1 MAREIRYDIN
11 GLKAIAIIS
20 IVLYHFFDLLNLSH
34 VTNVTLFNGGF
45 LGVDVFFVVSGF
57 LITSGIIYKLKTDS
71 FKLIDFYKRRFFRI
85 LPPLFPVCIFAL
97 AAGYFLLFPEV
108 YLETA
113 KEIVNA
119 LLFSG
124 NFRFANS
131 GGYFS
136 LDSSDK
142 VLLHTWY
149 LCITIQFYLL
159 YPVIIT
165 VLSRLFSLKKIPLVL
180 TVLTF
185 ALIILSIVISKK
197 GNGYLLTQCRIWEL
211 FFGGLIFVY
220 ADKVKETVFVKNKH
234 FPLIGEIIGIAIV
247 LYSIFFIELTNGK
260 WYFSTS
266 ILSVI
271 GTSLVLLAYNSNSIL
286 KNPLFS
292 VIGKTSYSLYLW
304 HWPILAIAVKWGF
317 NTSFLSVFGFI
328 AVLALCVFVSYRFFE
343 NIQYSVKAVF
353 CSYLIIL
360 GVVVVFREYDCKS
373 YLANYVI
380 DLKDEVCKNDFDSI
394 QQPFY
399 NEGEDTVFIFT
410 QKENLNKT
418 PHVFLIGD
426 SHLGHFTPFLK
437 DSLNESIYIYGRP
450 AMVAYGP
457 ITSNLKTEYFYGIKE
472 RQTFFNIYE
481 KMLSVLNDG
490 DRVVL
495 SNRWDI
501 QIIPYSKDRKLKNNV
516 DTAKLYVS
524 DLISDLDYS
533 ISRYPNIKF
542 YIIGQGIVL
551 KKESEIC
558 SKIKFDKL
566 FYKNLIKIDKC
577 YKSADANLEIDDVI
591 NTALKKYAK
600 SKDNVTFVQRDDAI
614 RLPDGLYSI
623 KQYDMPLF
631 IDDNHLSN
639 LGAEIIGRIIFKDIL
654 SLK

>member
-71 FKLIDFYKRRFFRI
+71 FKLIDFYKRRFLRI
-85 LPPLFPVCIFAL
+85 LPPLFPVCIFSL
-97 AAGYFLLFPEV
+97 IAGYFFLFPEV

-113 KEIVNA
+113 KEIINT
-119 LLFSG
+119 LIFTG

-136 LDSSDK
+136 MDSSDK
-142 VLLHTWY
+142 VMLHTWY

-159 YPVIIT
+159 FPIILLL
-165 VLSRLFSLKKIPLVL
+165 LSKLFKGKLFSLSIFII
-180 TVLTF
+180 TA
-185 ALIILSIVISKK
+185 ALIVLSTYCSVN

-211 FFGGLIFVY
+211 FFGGSVFIANNKIQELIF
-220 ADKVKETVFVKNKH
+220 NKRSY
-234 FPLIGEIIGIAIV
+234 LRVICEIIGVIAV
-247 LYSIFFIELTNGK
+247 TVSIFTGTLTDGS
-260 WYFSTS
+260 WYLSTS
-266 ILSVI
+266 VFTVI
-271 GTSLVLLAYNSNSIL
+271 STSLVLLSNNPKSIL
-286 KNPLFS
+286 KNGALS
-292 VIGKTSYSLYLW
+292 VLGKSSYSIYLW

-317 NTSFLSVFGFI
+317 DTRFI
-328 AVLALCVFVSYRFFE
+328 CIIS
-343 NIQYSVKAVF
+343 
-353 CSYLIIL
+353 LIIL
-360 GVVVVFREYDCKS
+360 LYTLVYLSYNFFEKKS
-373 YLANYVI
+373 YSIKTIICCYLIVFVTCFGIKAIKGNNYLSEHI
-380 DLKDEVCKNDFDSI
+380 YKEEVDIKLGKPFIQMGNDI
-394 QQPFY
+394 VY
-399 NEGEDTVFIFT
+399 IYGDT
-410 QKENLNKT
+410 KENKV

-437 DSLNESIYIYGRP
+437 DSLNESIYLYARP
-450 AMVAYGP
+450 AMAAYGP
-457 ITSNLKTEYFYGIKE
+457 VTSNIKTEYFFGLKE
-472 RQTFFNIYE
+472 RHIFFNVYE

-490 DRVVL
+490 DKVVL

-566 FYKNLIKIDKC
+566 FYKNLIKTDKC
-577 YKSADANLEIDDVI
+577 YKSADANVEIDDVI